1 MYFKEVRLKNFR
13 NYKDESVIFHPKVNL
28 LTGRNAQ
35 GKTNLIESLYI
46 MSLGKSFRTN
56 KDREMIA
63 FDEDYCI
70 VRCIYI
76 KEDRENEIEM
86 IISQKGKSIKVDGAR
101 IGKTSQLLDNVYTVV
116 FSPED
121 LKIVKDEPE
130 KRRRFIDRELCQLKP
145 VYYKELQR
153 YKKIL
158 LQRNTLLK
166 KGVNDATM
174 LDVWDKS
181 LAEYGSRI
189 VEKRKDFVDK
199 LNILSRKIHSRITNG
214 KEELDLE
221 YESNILSNG
230 EIRNIEN
237 DFLEKL
243 KKSRKRD
250 ILRGITN
257 FGPHK
262 DDIKII
268 INDIDARN
276 YGSQGQQRTAALSLK
291 LAEIQLIKEEK
302 GEDAILLL
310 DDVLSELDKERQEF
324 LIDTLS
330 DTQLFITTT
339 EIDNVLLD
347 SIQSGYV
354 FEVSSG
360 RVEKTLT
367 K

>member
-1 MYFKEVRLKNFR
+1 
-13 NYKDESVIFHPKVNL
+13 
-28 LTGRNAQ
+28 
-35 GKTNLIESLYI
+35 
-46 MSLGKSFRTN
+46 
-56 KDREMIA
+56 
-63 FDEDYCI
+63 
-70 VRCIYI
+70 
-76 KEDRENEIEM
+76 
-86 IISQKGKSIKVDGAR
+86 
-101 IGKTSQLLDNVYTVV
+101 
-116 FSPED
+116 
-121 LKIVKDEPE
+121 
-130 KRRRFIDRELCQLKP
+130 
-145 VYYKELQR
+145 
-153 YKKIL
+153 
-158 LQRNTLLK
+158 
-166 KGVNDATM
+166 M